1 MSGASETKRRSS
13 RAKSARTT
21 SRSDKPTQAENAYA
35 QLKKMILGGSLPF
48 GSQLLE
54 LEAAEM
60 LNVSR
65 TPVREAMV
73 RLKQEGMIEL
83 RPRHGMRV
91 LPVSAGDMREIYD
104 VLTALEGKAAELVA
118 VRQPGDDE
126 LKGLWDAVADMDRSL
141 ESDDLTGWAKADERF
156 HALLVDLAGNARLK
170 AMVGHLW
177 DQAHRARMATL
188 RLRPRPEASN
198 REHRALVEAIAG
210 GDADQARRIHEAHRR
225 NAGRLLVS
233 ILEDMGGSQL

>member
-1 MSGASETKRRSS
+1 MSGASDTKRRSS
-13 RAKSARTT
+13 GAKPSRA
-21 SRSDKPTQAENAYA
+21 DKPTQAENAYA

-91 LPVSAGDMREIYD
+91 LPVSARDMREIYD

-118 VRQPGDDE
+118 VRQPGADE
-126 LKGLWDAVADMDRSL
+126 LQGLWDAVADMDRTL

-156 HALLVDLAGNARLK
+156 HAQLVDLACNERLK

-188 RLRPRPEASN
+188 RLRPKPEASN
-198 REHRALVEAIAG
+198 REHRAMVEAIAQ
-210 GDADQARRIHEAHRR
+210 GDADKAREIHEAHRR
-225 NAGRLLVS
+225 NAGKLLVS
-233 ILEDMGGSQL
+233 ILEDMGGGQL